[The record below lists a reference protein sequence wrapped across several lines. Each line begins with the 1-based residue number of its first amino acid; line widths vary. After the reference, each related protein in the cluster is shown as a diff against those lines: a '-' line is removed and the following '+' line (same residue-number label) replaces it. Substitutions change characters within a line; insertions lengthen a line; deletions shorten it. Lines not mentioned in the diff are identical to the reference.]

1 MQPANP
7 IPNAQANLRNTII
20 AHSLEDACIC
30 ASYPSALNNVANCLC
45 REWLCVPCD
54 NVPPPPARNVANEH
68 VEPAEEGAGAA
79 FGVTMSWSEVAL
91 RRRCLENWEY
101 EDNWA
106 TFTRLE
112 FEVDLARD
120 IFPDG
125 TRYQGFSVPP
135 YVYFTITVEEDVAEI
150 VVQKNPLWALPI
162 PLDICVGAAFCRMPL
177 TQQHFDQGFFDAR
190 RYADMLGDF
199 GAMNL

>member
-1 MQPANP
+1 
-7 IPNAQANLRNTII
+7 
-20 AHSLEDACIC
+20 
-30 ASYPSALNNVANCLC
+30 
-45 REWLCVPCD
+45 
-54 NVPPPPARNVANEH
+54 
-68 VEPAEEGAGAA
+68 
-79 FGVTMSWSEVAL
+79 MSWSEVAL
-91 RRRCLENWEY
+91 RRRCFENWEY

-150 VVQKNPLWALPI
+150 VVQKNPLWPLPI
-162 PLDICVGAAFCRMPL
+162 PLNICVGEVFCRMQL
-177 TQQHFDQGFFDAR
+177 TQQHFDQPFFDAR